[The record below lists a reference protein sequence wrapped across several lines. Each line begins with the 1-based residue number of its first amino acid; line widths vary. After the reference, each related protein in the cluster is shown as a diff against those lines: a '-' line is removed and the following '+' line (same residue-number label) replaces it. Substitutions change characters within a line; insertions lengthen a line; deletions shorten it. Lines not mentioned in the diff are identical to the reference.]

1 MNTHAQL
8 ILDPGNLQVLFDAI
22 SRRGYEILGPTVRDG
37 AILYDRISST
47 KELPVGFTDRQEKG
61 TYRLA
66 KRSDDALFAYVMGAN
81 SWKRFLHVPERR
93 LLRAEKEGNRFTMVP
108 EVETVPRYALFGI
121 RSCELHALDLMDRV
135 LLRGR
140 YVDPGYKARREGVL
154 IVAANCVQPGG
165 TCFCVSMKTGPR
177 ATKGYDICFT
187 ELMGG
192 QHRLVIE
199 VGSDLGAE
207 IMAEVPTE
215 PATQA
220 DLDAV
225 DRLMREAAGHMGRKL
240 ETEGLKDAL
249 YAATNHSHWEEVAQ
263 RCLCC
268 GNCTL
273 VCPTCFCTTVVDTT
287 DLSGEKAERWRRW
300 DSCFSQEFS
309 YIHGGSVRLSAMSR
323 YRQWLTHKLAS
334 WIDQFG
340 DPGCVGCGRC
350 ITWCPVGIDITEEA
364 KALRIADQTQKGGS
378 A

>member
-1 MNTHAQL
+1 MKTHGKL
-8 ILDPGNLQVLFDAI
+8 ILAPENLQALLDAMS
-22 SRRGYEILGPTVRDG
+22 SRGFEILGPTVRDG
-37 AILYDRISST
+37 AILYDRIRST
-47 KELPVGFTDRQEKG
+47 KDLPIGFTDRQEKG

-66 KRSDDALFAYVMGAN
+66 KRSDNALFSYVMGAN

-93 LLRAEKEGNRFTMVP
+93 LLRAEKEGNRFTMTPETEEVP
-108 EVETVPRYALFGI
+108 KYAFFGV
-121 RSCELHALDLMDRV
+121 RSCEIHALELMDRV
-135 LLRGR
+135 LLNGLF
-140 YVDPGYKARREGVL
+140 VDQGYKARREGIL

-165 TCFCVSMKTGPR
+165 TCFCVSMGTGPR
-177 ATKGYDICFT
+177 AVEGFDLCLT

-192 QHRLVIE
+192 QHRFLIE
-199 VGSDLGAE
+199 VGSDLGEE
-207 IMAEVPTE
+207 IMAEIPTD

-225 DRLMREAAGHMGRKL
+225 DKLMHDAAGHMGRKL

-249 YAATNHSHWEEVAQ
+249 YAASNHSHWEEIAQ

-287 DLSGEKAERWRRW
+287 DLSGDKAERWRRW

-309 YIHGGSVRLSAMSR
+309 YIHGGSVRLSSMSR

-334 WIDQFG
+334 WNDQFG

-364 KALRIADQTQKGGS
+364 KVLRIADQSQKGGS
-378 A
+378 V

>member
-1 MNTHAQL
+1 MNTHGKL
-8 ILDPGNLQVLFDAI
+8 ILAPENLQALFDEI
-22 SRRGYEILGPTVRDG
+22 SSRGYEILGPTVRDG

-47 KELPVGFTDRQEKG
+47 NDLPVGYTDRQEKG

-66 KRSDDALFAYVMGAN
+66 KRSDDALFSYVMGAN

-93 LLRAEKEGNRFTMVP
+93 LLRAEMEGNRFTMTP
-108 EVETVPRYALFGI
+108 EIETVPKYAFFGV
-121 RSCELHALDLMDRV
+121 RACEIQALDLMDRV
-135 LLRGR
+135 LLNGPF
-140 YVDPGYKARREGVL
+140 VDQGYKARREGIL

-165 TCFCVSMKTGPR
+165 TCFCVSMNTGPR
-177 ATKGYDICFT
+177 ATKGFDLCFT

-192 QHRLVIE
+192 QHRFLIE
-199 VGSDLGAE
+199 VGSDLGEA
-207 IMAEVPTE
+207 IIAKVPTE
-215 PATQA
+215 PATQV

-225 DRLMREAAGHMGRKL
+225 DKLMRDAAGHMGRKL
-240 ETEGLKDAL
+240 ENEGLKDAL
-249 YAATNHSHWEEVAQ
+249 YAASGHTHWDEIAQ

-273 VCPTCFCTTVVDTT
+273 VCPTCFCTTVIDTT
-287 DLSGEKAERWRRW
+287 DLSGDKAERHRRW

-323 YRQWLTHKLAS
+323 YRQWMTHKLAS
-334 WIDQFG
+334 WNDQFG

-364 KALRIADQTQKGGS
+364 QALRVADQPQKGGS
-378 A
+378 V

>member
-1 MNTHAQL
+1 MNTHGKL
-8 ILDPGNLQVLFDAI
+8 ILAPENLQALFDEI
-22 SRRGYEILGPTVRDG
+22 SSRGYEILGPTVRDG

-47 KELPVGFTDRQEKG
+47 NDLPVGYTDRQEKG

-66 KRSDDALFAYVMGAN
+66 KRSDDALFSYVMGAN

-93 LLRAEKEGNRFTMVP
+93 LLRAEKEGNRFTMTP
-108 EVETVPRYALFGI
+108 EVETVPKYAFFGV
-121 RSCELHALDLMDRV
+121 RACEIQALELMDRV
-135 LLRGR
+135 LLNGPF
-140 YVDPGYKARREGVL
+140 VDLGYKARREGILV
-154 IVAANCVQPGG
+154 VATNCVQPGG
-165 TCFCVSMKTGPR
+165 TCFCVSMNTGPR
-177 ATKGYDICFT
+177 ATKGFDLCFT

-192 QHRLVIE
+192 QHRFLIE
-199 VGSDLGAE
+199 VGSDLGEA
-207 IMAEVPTE
+207 IMAKVPTE
-215 PATQA
+215 LATQV

-225 DRLMREAAGHMGRKL
+225 EKLMRDAAGHMGRKL

-249 YAATNHSHWEEVAQ
+249 YAASGHTHWDEIAQ

-273 VCPTCFCTTVVDTT
+273 VCPTCFCTTVIDTT
-287 DLSGEKAERWRRW
+287 DLSGDKAERHRRW

-323 YRQWLTHKLAS
+323 YRQWMTHKLAS
-334 WIDQFG
+334 WNDQFG

-364 KALRIADQTQKGGS
+364 QALRIADQPQKGGS
-378 A
+378 V